1 MKISDALL
9 VALVTVIINFLIQI
23 FFKNWDKK
31 SQRLSVQLAIIA
43 EVKALKNIIDQRK
56 YLQDI
61 DSIISYLENNR
72 GHRKPMSL
80 EIQSNVFPVY
90 SSNLDKIGQLS
101 PSLAPKIVTFYS
113 LLSSILQDVK
123 MGGLLS
129 IRESATFENYKNVYE
144 LLNSAL
150 EIADEIIHMESKFI

>member
-1 MKISDALL
+1 MKISDALV
-9 VALVTVIINFLIQI
+9 VALVTVTINFLIQF
-23 FFKNWDKK
+23 FFKYWDKR

-43 EVKALKNIIDQRK
+43 EVKALKNIIEQRK

-61 DSIISYLENNR
+61 QSITSYLEKNR

-101 PSLAPKIVTFYS
+101 PNLAPKVVTFYS

-123 MGGLLS
+123 EGGLLS
-129 IRESATFENYKNVYE
+129 IRENATFENYKNVYE
-144 LLNSAL
+144 LLHSAL
-150 EIADEIIHMESKFI
+150 EIADEITHVKSRFI